1 MSGSR
6 DHRRAFHH
14 PDMSDL
20 PDGPALFAAGDT
32 EERVRA
38 RDWTDTALG
47 AASGWPDAL
56 RHALRA
62 TFDAAAPSFLAWG
75 PDLILI
81 YNDACAAL
89 LGEAHPRALGAVLA
103 QGDGGYQATPA
114 LASLGVCAR
123 RALAGAPVRDAV
135 LADGVSLTCQPL
147 RDLDGRI
154 CGVSGALHV
163 AADRAAALR
172 VVADSM
178 PQMVW
183 STLPDGYHDYYNWRW
198 YDFTGMDEG
207 ETDGERWNGMFHP
220 DDQDQ
225 AWARWRHSLAT
236 GEPYEIEYRL
246 RHRSGEYRW
255 VLGRALPVLDAA
267 GRIVRWMGTCTD
279 IHAQKLAEETL
290 LLARLRQEA
299 ALVAADIGTWTY
311 DLQRDRLYADPN
323 LAAMFGVSDADA
335 RGGSLEAY
343 LAALHPD
350 DLASTRACIERA
362 VASRDGY
369 ECSYRL
375 RRHGAD
381 AAAHGRWRHVLARGK
396 VTLDDAGA
404 PAWLPGVVLDV
415 SRQKAAE
422 DALLESEAR
431 FRRLE
436 ASNVVGMMRY
446 RTDGRIV
453 DANQAF
459 LDIIGYTRADLEAG
473 LLHSRELT
481 PPEWRDAT
489 ARAMEQ
495 LQRIGRMDNFIKEY
509 WRRDGSRASV
519 QMGSVMVDAARAEG
533 VAVVIDISPIRDAQK
548 ALQESETRFRA
559 LADNIPQLAWMAD
572 PDGTRTWYNNRW
584 IEYIGMPAGAAA
596 QARDWD
602 WREAHHP
609 EHLERAAAGYLDHV
623 RRGVVWEDTFP
634 LRGRDGLYRW
644 FLTRAVPIRDEAGA
658 IVRWFGTN
666 TDVTDQREAE
676 NALREADRRKDE
688 FLAMLAHELRNP
700 LAPITAAADFLNLG
714 QPDEARVRQVT
725 AVIAR
730 QARHMTGLIDDLL
743 DVSRVTRGLVTLER
757 EPVALAAVIAEAVEQ
772 VRPLLESKGH
782 RFALDMPDLE
792 LRVRGDRKRLVQIFA
807 NLLGNAA
814 KYTPQRGRLGLHAAR
829 LAADPA
835 GDERVALSV
844 SDDGIGMTPELLAS
858 AFDLFAQGERS
869 SDRSQGGLGIGLAL
883 VKSLVELHEG
893 SVRAESGG
901 SGQGSR
907 FTVTLPVY
915 KSVAAPAA
923 EGDAAAA
930 QGTPLKVLEVLIV
943 DDNVDAAQLLALYI
957 EALGHRVL
965 LSHRPSAALALA
977 QQRRPDL
984 CVLDIGL
991 PECDGYELAQRLH
1004 ALPGMARVPMVAL
1017 SGYGQAQDRERA
1029 EAAGFARHFVKPVQ
1043 AADMLELLHQVAQG
1057 GRVSFR

>member
-6 DHRRAFHH
+6 GLGPRFPP
-14 PDMSDL
+14 PDMSDQ

-32 EERVRA
+32 ESRVRA
-38 RDWTDTALG
+38 RDWSDSALG
-47 AASGWPDAL
+47 AAAGWPDTL

-75 PDLILI
+75 LDLVFI
-81 YNDACAAL
+81 YNDGCAAL
-89 LGEAHPRALGAVLA
+89 LGAADAYALGA
-103 QGDGGYQATPA
+103 A
-114 LASLGVCAR
+114 LAYADAEPLMEGLGACAR
-123 RALAGAPVRDAV
+123 RALAGAPVRETL
-135 LADGVSLTCQPL
+135 LADGVTLTCQAV

-154 CGVSGALHV
+154 CGVSGTLAV
-163 AADRAAALR
+163 AADSAAALR
-172 VVADSM
+172 VLVDSM

-183 STLPDGYHDYYNWRW
+183 STLPDGYHDYYNQRW
-198 YDFTGMDEG
+198 YDFTGMVEG

-220 DDQDQ
+220 DDRDL
-225 AWARWRHSLAT
+225 AWGRWRHALAS

-255 VLGRALPVLDAA
+255 VLGRALPVRDAA

-279 IHAQKLAEETL
+279 IHAQKLAEEGL

-311 DLQRDRLYADPN
+311 DLKRDRVYADPN
-323 LAAMFGVSDADA
+323 LAAMFGVSEQEAS
-335 RGGSLEAY
+335 GGALDAY
-343 LAALHPD
+343 LAAVHPD
-350 DLASTRACIERA
+350 DLEQTRACIGRA
-362 VASRDGY
+362 VATRDGY

-375 RRHGAD
+375 RRHGPD
-381 AAAHGRWRHVLARGK
+381 AAVHGDWRHVLARGK
-396 VTLDDAGA
+396 VTVDAAGE

-422 DALLESEAR
+422 DALVESETR
-431 FRRLE
+431 LRRLE

-446 RTDGRIV
+446 RIDGRIV

-459 LDIIGYTRADLEAG
+459 LDIIGYTRAELEAG
-473 LLHSRELT
+473 LLHSQMLT
-481 PPEWRDAT
+481 PPEWSDAS
-489 ARAMEQ
+489 ARAMAQ
-495 LQRIGRMDNFIKEY
+495 LRRTGRMDSFIKEY
-509 WRRDGSRASV
+509 RRRDGSRASV
-519 QMGSVMVDAARAEG
+519 QMGSVMVDPARGEG
-533 VAVVIDISPIRDAQK
+533 LAVVIDISPIRDAQK

-596 QARDWD
+596 QARDFD
-602 WREAHHP
+602 WHDAHHP
-609 EHLERAAAGYLDHV
+609 DHLARAADGYLDHI
-623 RRGVVWEDTFP
+623 RRGAVWEDTFP

-666 TDVTDQREAE
+666 TDVTEQREAE

-700 LAPITAAADFLNLG
+700 LAPIAAAADVLNLG
-714 QPDEARVRQVT
+714 QPDAARVRQVT
-725 AVIAR
+725 AIIAR

-757 EPVALAAVIAEAVEQ
+757 APVALSGVIAEAAEQ
-772 VRPLLESKGH
+772 VRPLVEAKGH
-782 RFALDMPDLE
+782 RFDVVMPEAE

-814 KYTPQRGRLGLHAAR
+814 KYTPQGGRIGVHALR
-829 LAADPA
+829 LADDRS
-835 GDERVALSV
+835 GDEQVALSV

-907 FTVTLPVY
+907 FTVTLPLY
-915 KSVAAPAA
+915 KAAPAPAPCAGSA
-923 EGDAAAA
+923 EAP
-930 QGTPLKVLEVLIV
+930 GTPLKVLDVLIV

-957 EALGHRVL
+957 EALGHHVR
-965 LSHRPSAALALA
+965 LSHTPSAALAA
-977 QQRRPDL
+977 ARERRPDL

-991 PECDGYELAQRLH
+991 PECDGYELAQRLR
-1004 ALPGMARVPMVAL
+1004 ALAGLARVPMVAL

-1029 EAAGFARHFVKPVQ
+1029 AAAGFARHFVKPVQ

-1057 GRVSFR
+1057 GARAGA